1 MSASNAPSR
10 QSAARPSMPRV
21 LRLLGL
27 APLPIAHLFGACIGV
42 IAWAFSASY
51 RRKLDTNMAQAG
63 YRPGAVRR
71 QAIVQAGRMIAECPW
86 VWTHHPRAVI
96 RKVLLSSTEALE
108 IAEQRGRGVL
118 ILTPHLGAFEV
129 AARFYAA
136 RRPITVLYKPPKI
149 DFVRRWLE
157 AARSAD
163 GVTAVPPTIGGLRT
177 MLRTLRRGDIVGLL
191 PDQVPTEGD
200 GEWANFFGKPAYT
213 MTLPQRLTE
222 MTGCTVV
229 LATAE
234 RLSLGRGWRLH
245 FEVLPDVPTPAVVN
259 ARFEGLIQRM
269 PGQYLWGYNRYKLPP
284 GVAAADAGMVVAE
297 AQPDVVELTNEP
309 DLRHKLPQQ

>member
-1 MSASNAPSR
+1 
-10 QSAARPSMPRV
+10 MPALLRV
-21 LRLLGL
+21 LGMV
-27 APLPIAHLFGACIGV
+27 PLPVAHVIGAIAGALS
-42 IAWAFSASY
+42 WAFSPGY
-51 RRKLDTNMAQAG
+51 RRKLDTNLAQAG
-63 YRPGAVRR
+63 YRAGPVRR
-71 QAIVQAGRMIAECPW
+71 QAILHAGRMIAECPW
-86 VWTHHPRAVI
+86 VWTHHPRRVI

-108 IAEQRGRGVL
+108 VAERRGNGVL

-149 DFVRRWLE
+149 EFARRWLA

-163 GVTAVPPTIGGLRT
+163 GVTAVPPTVGGLRS

-191 PDQVPTEGD
+191 PDQVPTQGD
-200 GEWANFFGKPAYT
+200 GEWADFFGRPAYT
-213 MTLPQRLTE
+213 MTLPQRLVE

-234 RLSLGRGWRLH
+234 RLSWGQGWRLH
-245 FEVLPDVPTPAVVN
+245 FELLPDVPTPALVN
-259 ARFEGLIQRM
+259 ARFEGLIRRL

-284 GVAAADAGMVVAE
+284 GVPEAH
-297 AQPDVVELTNEP
+297 AQPVGNRVVSDDEVIDVTP
-309 DLRHKLPQQ
+309 TQLPASRSPGSSAS

>member
-1 MSASNAPSR
+1 
-10 QSAARPSMPRV
+10 MPPL

-27 APLPIAHLFGACIGV
+27 VPLPIAYWVGAITGAL
-42 IAWAFSASY
+42 AWAFSPGY
-51 RRKLDTNMAQAG
+51 RRKLDNNLAQAG
-63 YRPGAVRR
+63 YRHGPVRR
-71 QAIVQAGRMIAECPW
+71 QAILQAGRMITECPW
-86 VWTHHPRAVI
+86 IWTHHPRTVI

-108 IAEQRGRGVL
+108 VAERRGRGVL

-149 DFVRRWLE
+149 AFARRWLE

-163 GVTAVPPTIGGLRT
+163 GVTAVPPTVGGLRT

-213 MTLPQRLTE
+213 MTLPQRLVE
-222 MTGCTVV
+222 MTDCTVV

-234 RLSLGRGWRLH
+234 RLSWGRGWRLH
-245 FEVLPDVPTPAVVN
+245 FEVLPDLPTPSVVN
-259 ARFEGLIQRM
+259 SRFEGLIRRL

-284 GVAAADAGMVVAE
+284 GVFAADITGEVV
-297 AQPDVVELTNEP
+297 QPDIQRDIAQLVDDPVLTP
-309 DLRHKLPQQ
+309 KLPHQ

>member
-1 MSASNAPSR
+1 
-10 QSAARPSMPRV
+10 MPPL
-21 LRLLGL
+21 LRLLGMV
-27 APLPIAHLFGACIGV
+27 PLPIAHGVGAITGAL
-42 IAWAFSASY
+42 AWALSPSY
-51 RRKLDTNMAQAG
+51 RRKLDGNLAQAG
-63 YRPGAVRR
+63 YRSGTVRR
-71 QAIVQAGRMIAECPW
+71 QAVLHAGRMIAECPW
-86 VWTHHPRAVI
+86 VWTHHPRRVI

-108 IAEQRGRGVL
+108 VAERRGRGVL

-136 RRPITVLYKPPKI
+136 RRPITVLYKPPKLE
-149 DFVRRWLE
+149 FARRWLA

-191 PDQVPTEGD
+191 PDQVPTQGD

-213 MTLPQRLTE
+213 MTLPRRLTE

-245 FEVLPDVPTPAVVN
+245 FELLPDTPTPAVVN
-259 ARFEGLIQRM
+259 ARFEGLIRRL

-284 GVAAADAGMVVAE
+284 GVSEAGRVEVVDLPPVDE
-297 AQPDVVELTNEP
+297 DVERAGDPAPAPVT
-309 DLRHKLPQQ
+309 DLPGGGSSRQTST